1 MRGIIF
7 DLDGVLI
14 NSMPVHFV
22 AWKSA
27 FKEIASVNVNER
39 TVYLL
44 EGMRGIDLVK
54 RVLELN
60 NIDDTSLAQ
69 QVNNRKSEIFRVQS
83 RNLPKPFIGVHEL
96 LEELK
101 CLKSVVSGSN
111 KEDVDALVKQFK
123 NIEFDVIITADDIS
137 VGKPDPLA
145 FITALRNMNVD
156 KGQAIVIENAPL
168 GVDAANAAGIQ
179 SLVVLNNSPLVP
191 RDFEGKIEKSR
202 ILKDTQSA
210 SIQLRDWCA

>member
-69 QVNNRKSEIFRVQS
+69 QVNNRKSEILESNQEIFES
-83 RNLPKPFIGVHEL
+83 PL
-96 LEELK
+96 LEFTS
-101 CLKSVVSGSN
+101 C
-111 KEDVDALVKQFK
+111 
-123 NIEFDVIITADDIS
+123 
-137 VGKPDPLA
+137 
-145 FITALRNMNVD
+145 
-156 KGQAIVIENAPL
+156 
-168 GVDAANAAGIQ
+168 
-179 SLVVLNNSPLVP
+179 
-191 RDFEGKIEKSR
+191 
-202 ILKDTQSA
+202 
-210 SIQLRDWCA
+210 